1 MTTELKAGDKVTC
14 ARSVLKPKHVR
25 KNGEVIPERL
35 KTTMREG
42 VLVCPSKGGWVVEW
56 RGVSHRRYTEHYFNH
71 EITKQGDTPLLLKS
85 DK

>member
-1 MTTELKAGDKVTC
+1 MTTELKTGDKVTC

-42 VLVCPSKGGWVVEW
+42 KLLVQTRGGWIVEW
-56 RGVSHRRYTEHYFNH
+56 RDSANRRRTETFFSH
-71 EITKQGDTPLLLKS
+71 EITKVGTNPLWLGDK
-85 DK
+85 